1 MSKEDLLKDLEELAA
16 ALKELAAALKANA
29 ERADGKTETA
39 NNYFRGF
46 YRGCSVADEIS
57 SNSLRH
63 IIEKHTISQ
72 G

>member
-16 ALKELAAALKANA
+16 ALKANA
-29 ERADGKTETA
+29 ERAADKTETA
-39 NNYFRGF
+39 NNDFRWF
-46 YRGCSVADEIS
+46 YRGCSVADKIS

-63 IIEKHTISQ
+63 IIKKHTISQ

>member
-1 MSKEDLLKDLEELAA
+1 MSKEDLLKDLKEMAA
-16 ALKELAAALKANA
+16 ALRANA
-29 ERADGKTETA
+29 ERAADKTETA

-46 YRGCSVADEIS
+46 YCGCSVSDKIS

-63 IIEKHTISQ
+63 IIKKHTISQ

>member
-1 MSKEDLLKDLEELAA
+1 MSKEDLLKDLED
-16 ALKELAAALKANA
+16 LAAALKANA
-29 ERADGKTETA
+29 ERADDKTETA

-63 IIEKHTISQ
+63 IIKKHTISQ

>member
-1 MSKEDLLKDLEELAA
+1 MSKKDLLKDLEELAA
-16 ALKELAAALKANA
+16 ALKANA
-29 ERADGKTETA
+29 ERADDKTETA

>member
-1 MSKEDLLKDLEELAA
+1 MSKKDLLKD
-16 ALKELAAALKANA
+16 LKELAAALKANA
-29 ERADGKTETA
+29 ERAADKTETA

-63 IIEKHTISQ
+63 IIEKHTI
-72 G
+72 

>member
-16 ALKELAAALKANA
+16 ALKANA
-29 ERADGKTETA
+29 ERADSKTETA
-39 NNYFRGF
+39 NNDFRWF
-46 YRGCSVADEIS
+46 YRGCSVADKIS

-63 IIEKHTISQ
+63 IIKKHTISQ

>member
-1 MSKEDLLKDLEELAA
+1 MSKEDLLKDL
-16 ALKELAAALKANA
+16 KEMAAALKANA

-46 YRGCSVADEIS
+46 YRGCSVADKIS
-57 SNSLRH
+57 SGSLLH
-63 IIEKHTISQ
+63 IIKKYTISQ

>member
-1 MSKEDLLKDLEELAA
+1 MSKKDLLKDLEELAA
-16 ALKELAAALKANA
+16 ALKANA
-29 ERADGKTETA
+29 ERADDKTETA

-63 IIEKHTISQ
+63 IITKHAISQ

>member
-16 ALKELAAALKANA
+16 DLKANA

-57 SNSLRH
+57 SDSLLY
-63 IIEKHTISQ
+63 IIKKYTISQ